1 VSSPEPADVIDAMKM
16 HRIRLS
22 KDQGLR
28 PWEPANI
35 ASRKRSVV
43 DGFTNPSHPIIN

>member
-1 VSSPEPADVIDAMKM
+1 MKM

-28 PWEPANI
+28 PWEPANTI
-35 ASRKRSVV
+35 GRNRPADS
-43 DGFTNPSHPIIN
+43 FTNLSHPIIT